1 MEEDEYFD
9 PEESLDEDNETLDD
23 FDPDDDPDLGDE
35 DEELIDDEEEEGD
48 EEHGGEED
56 EENAEEDRENDITSY
71 RTTREIFESGRFSA
85 EERRRE
91 YRRRGKSP
99 SGVIDGEYN
108 DMYLDEGEIYNDSQ
122 RDWDADA

>member
-1 MEEDEYFD
+1 MEEDDYFD
-9 PEESLDEDNETLDD
+9 PEEIIDEDNETLDD
-23 FDPDDDPDLGDE
+23 FDPDLDPDFVDE
-35 DEELIDDEEEEGD
+35 DEEDMDDNEEEGD
-48 EEHGGEED
+48 EED
-56 EENAEEDRENDITSY
+56 EENAEDDGENDITSY

-85 EERRRE
+85 DERRRE